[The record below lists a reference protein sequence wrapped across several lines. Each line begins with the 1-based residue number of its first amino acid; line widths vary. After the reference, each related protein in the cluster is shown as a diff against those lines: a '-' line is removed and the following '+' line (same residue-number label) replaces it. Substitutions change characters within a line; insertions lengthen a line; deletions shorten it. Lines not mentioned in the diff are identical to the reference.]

1 MFAEVRPTLLIE
13 GGTNRGG
20 SFSFFCCAQRTVN
33 GNQCRPQFNTAE
45 EFWSS
50 RTTIANLL
58 STNQIAASLPLD
70 QIYCSQTGENELSL
84 PVVNY
89 LHGCHGAFGS
99 AVLRY
104 HKTEVEIFSALRY

>member
-13 GGTNRGG
+13 GGTNRG
-20 SFSFFCCAQRTVN
+20 SIVLIFCCAQRTVN

-50 RTTIANLL
+50 GTTITCKSSIDKSNSSECAGA
-58 STNQIAASLPLD
+58 TKKIAPKPEKMNYP
-70 QIYCSQTGENELSL
+70 I

-89 LHGCHGAFGS
+89 LHGYGS
-99 AVLRY
+99 PA
-104 HKTEVEIFSALRY
+104 I